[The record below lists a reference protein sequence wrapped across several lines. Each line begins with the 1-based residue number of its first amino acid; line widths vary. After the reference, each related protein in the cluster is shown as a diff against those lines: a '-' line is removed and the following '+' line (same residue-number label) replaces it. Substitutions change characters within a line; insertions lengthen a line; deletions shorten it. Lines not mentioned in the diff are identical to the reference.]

1 MQQGKATRLQSYF
14 LVVMLKD
21 ARDVQYLRSEMDLL

>member
-1 MQQGKATRLQSYF
+1 MQQGKAMRLQSYF

-21 ARDVQYLRSEMDLL
+21 ARDVLRSEMDLL